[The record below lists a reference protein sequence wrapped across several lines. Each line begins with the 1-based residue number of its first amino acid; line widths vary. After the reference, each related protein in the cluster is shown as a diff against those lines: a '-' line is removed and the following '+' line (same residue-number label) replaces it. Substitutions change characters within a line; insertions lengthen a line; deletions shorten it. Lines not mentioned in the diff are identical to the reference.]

1 MRTIIRPLVLALS
14 LVALA
19 ACGDGE
25 TTSPATD
32 GSTASTE
39 STSAPDEAGGTG
51 ETAADPAV
59 DIDDFR
65 FVPETIT
72 VASGTEITWTNQ
84 DATAHTVTAGTPDAP
99 EPDRFDLEV
108 AEQGDTVSTSFDE
121 TGTYAYFCELHPFML
136 GTVEVTG

>member
-1 MRTIIRPLVLALS
+1 MRTIIRPLALALS

-25 TTSPATD
+25 TTSP
-32 GSTASTE
+32 STEGTPVSTE
-39 STSAPDEAGGTG
+39 SASAADESGETG

-72 VASGTEITWTNQ
+72 VAAGTEITWTNQ

-108 AEQGDTVSTSFDE
+108 AEQGDTVSTTLDE
-121 TGTYAYFCELHPFML
+121 PGTYPYFCELHPFML